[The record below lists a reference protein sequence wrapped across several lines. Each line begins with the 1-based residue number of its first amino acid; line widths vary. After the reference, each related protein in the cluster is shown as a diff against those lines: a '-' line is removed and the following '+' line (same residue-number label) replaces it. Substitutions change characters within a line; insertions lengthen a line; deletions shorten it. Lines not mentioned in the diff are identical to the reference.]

1 MWALRKTAEGLN
13 GPQVV
18 LKRPGT
24 LISSFG
30 ETNAGELLVTG
41 FLGDQKRGNSGRIW
55 WLVADE

>member
-1 MWALRKTAEGLN
+1 
-13 GPQVV
+13 VV

-41 FLGDQKRGNSGRIW
+41 FVGDQKRGNPGRIW